1 MTSLQ
6 KHNAGVAADEAG
18 TAGDKEVGHGL
29 DQAWRLVS
37 SSTQPA
43 TGVP

>member
-1 MTSLQ
+1 MASLQ
-6 KHNAGVAADEAG
+6 QHHAGVAADEAG
-18 TAGDKEVGHGL
+18 TAGDKQMGHGCA
-29 DQAWRLVS
+29 QASRLVS